1 MSYSAATISALAGLT
16 EAVDKVTGLSAYK
29 AEQRAIRNENRVLAN
44 NMANMAIQS
53 ITKMPMQD
61 QINFEQSGFL
71 GYGMDTLGGFVDL
84 PFQQSLA
91 QRRYG
96 QYLNSFETNTLPSL
110 QDLATTRA
118 MLNYWA
124 PDNPMVK
131 VIDQKIESEVGKF
144 ENTAMDYM
152 DRSVR
157 FSKVASEDSRG
168 LMPAISFQAKS
179 DWNQTKQLANNIDNI
194 MDALSIDPRKE
205 AS

>member
-91 QRRYG
+91 QRRNG
-96 QYLNSFETNTLPSL
+96 
-110 QDLATTRA
+110 
-118 MLNYWA
+118 
-124 PDNPMVK
+124 
-131 VIDQKIESEVGKF
+131 
-144 ENTAMDYM
+144 
-152 DRSVR
+152 
-157 FSKVASEDSRG
+157 
-168 LMPAISFQAKS
+168 
-179 DWNQTKQLANNIDNI
+179 
-194 MDALSIDPRKE
+194 
-205 AS
+205 

>member
-118 MLNYWA
+118 MLNYYS

-131 VIDQKIESEVGKF
+131 VIDQKIEGEVGKF

>member
-1 MSYSAATISALAGLT
+1 MSYSAATINALAGLT
-16 EAVDKVTGLSAYK
+16 QAVDKVTGLSAYK
-29 AEQRAIRNENRVLAN
+29 VEQAAIRNENRVLSN

-71 GYGMDTLGGFVDL
+71 GYGMGTLGGFVDL

-96 QYLNSFETNTLPSL
+96 QYIDSFEASTMPFL
-110 QDLATTRA
+110 QDLGTTRA
-118 MLNYWA
+118 MLNYYS
-124 PDNPMVK
+124 PDNPMIK
-131 VIDQKIESEVGKF
+131 IIDQKIENEVGKF

-157 FSKVASEDSRG
+157 FAKVAGEDSKG

-179 DWNQTKQLANNIDNI
+179 DWSQTKQLANSIDNI

-205 AS
+205 VS

>member
-1 MSYSAATISALAGLT
+1 MSYSAATINALAGLT
-16 EAVDKVTGLSAYK
+16 QAVDKVTGLSAYK
-29 AEQRAIRNENRVLAN
+29 VEQAAIRNENRVLSN

-71 GYGMDTLGGFVDL
+71 GYGMGTLGGFVDL

-96 QYLNSFETNTLPSL
+96 QYIDSFEASTMPFL
-110 QDLATTRA
+110 QDLGTTRA
-118 MLNYWA
+118 MLNYYS
-124 PDNPMVK
+124 PDNPMIK
-131 VIDQKIESEVGKF
+131 VIDQKIENEVGKF

-179 DWNQTKQLANNIDNI
+179 DWNQTKKLANSIDNI

-205 AS
+205 VS

>member
-29 AEQRAIRNENRVLAN
+29 AEQRAIRNENRVLSN
-44 NMANMAIQS
+44 NFANMAIQS

-96 QYLNSFETNTLPSL
+96 QYLDSFETNTLPSL

-118 MLNYWA
+118 MLNYYS

-131 VIDQKIESEVGKF
+131 VIDQKIEGEVGKF

-179 DWNQTKQLANNIDNI
+179 DWNQTKQLANSIDNI

-205 AS
+205 VS

>member
-29 AEQRAIRNENRVLAN
+29 TEQRAIRNEHRVLAN
-44 NMANMAIQS
+44 NFANMAIQS

-96 QYLNSFETNTLPSL
+96 QYLNSFETNTLPGL

-118 MLNYWA
+118 MLNYYS

-131 VIDQKIESEVGKF
+131 VIDQKIEGEVGKF

-179 DWNQTKQLANNIDNI
+179 DWNQTKQLANSIDNI

-205 AS
+205 IS